1 MCSPVSLAYSQE
13 GQLEYRR
20 AFHLGGLYLGLHVI
34 YTIFVVSRD
43 ERLCIEKNEYYN
55 GRYIRKLIYGPRAT
69 RASSMRDLSAASMT

>member
-1 MCSPVSLAYSQE
+1 MCLPVSLAYSQE

-43 ERLCIEKNEYYN
+43 ESLCNDKLCI
-55 GRYIRKLIYGPRAT
+55 L
-69 RASSMRDLSAASMT
+69 